1 MQVTVKSLS
10 GKKKSLVQDDY
21 INPSGLPLL
30 IERSQTKKGYF
41 YKKCQSLRQNKR
53 SLGFHSDM
61 SEHFSVVS

>member
-30 IERSQTKKGYF
+30 IERSQTKKVTST
-41 YKKCQSLRQNKR
+41 KSAKA
-53 SLGFHSDM
+53 
-61 SEHFSVVS
+61 